1 MGVCQTKRASWYDNT
16 NKLLYSLCLTT
27 PSGFGGANTTG
38 AFQILMR
45 RLARLESTLAG
56 RAKAMYGGSTRA
68 RNADAA
74 PRPAHA
80 TQPSL
85 DPFSHQTRPQSD
97 SSRRLRGIG

>member
-45 RLARLESTLAG
+45 RLARPES
-56 RAKAMYGGSTRA
+56 A
-68 RNADAA
+68 RNATPLRDQLMPPSQVWTPSATRLDHKAIQVDAC
-74 PRPAHA
+74 
-80 TQPSL
+80 
-85 DPFSHQTRPQSD
+85 
-97 SSRRLRGIG
+97 